1 MDLLKPR
8 YVWLAVAVASAGLVV
23 ASFALTV
30 WLKLHPCPLCIFQRL
45 LFMIMSVLALAAFL
59 GARRSAA
66 KAAGAL
72 ALLTALSGAGVSG
85 VSALASSP
93 AGSPAHL
100 RWRRPQPHRAPRGLA
115 GSKAARPVP
124 GHRNMRRQGTGHLG
138 LFPRGMGAD
147 RFCGKRGG
155 HSLAS
160 APEAWRTPG
169 NLNSGRSPR
178 VRPSPRSLLLRTNST
193 RRSWREVAGK
203 GHSDR
208 QVPTGLFLT
217 LLPA

>member
-72 ALLTALSGAGVSG
+72 ALLTALSGAGAAAYQLWLQAQPAALLTCGGADPNLIERLVDWLGQKLPALFLATGICGDKELVILGLSLAAWALTAFAASG
-85 VSALASSP
+85 VAILWLLLQKH
-93 AGSPAHL
+93 GE
-100 RWRRPQPHRAPRGLA
+100 
-115 GSKAARPVP
+115 
-124 GHRNMRRQGTGHLG
+124 RQGI
-138 LFPRGMGAD
+138 
-147 RFCGKRGG
+147 
-155 HSLAS
+155 
-160 APEAWRTPG
+160 
-169 NLNSGRSPR
+169 
-178 VRPSPRSLLLRTNST
+178 
-193 RRSWREVAGK
+193 
-203 GHSDR
+203 
-208 QVPTGLFLT
+208 
-217 LLPA
+217 